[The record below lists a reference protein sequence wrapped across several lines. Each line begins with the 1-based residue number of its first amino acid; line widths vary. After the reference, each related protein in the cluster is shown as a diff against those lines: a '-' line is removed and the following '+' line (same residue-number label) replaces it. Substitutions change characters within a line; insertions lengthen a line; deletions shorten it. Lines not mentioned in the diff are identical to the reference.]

1 MSIAPTQDNT
11 QDDQEVTDSEDNF
24 SFSSLLGQH
33 TAQFTGNGT
42 PPINTPIIS
51 QIKKYV
57 CQSIWSNKYVEL
69 RLLLPNS
76 INSSTNQAYTLQMD
90 NNSNISMAPCNKTRK
105 IHNINSWTS
114 AFIRYMAVYA
124 SKFPLEIPALLKY
137 AEIVRDIASRKPG
150 QSFLYYDTQFRQARE
165 TSLLSWDRIHTEF
178 WLMACTAFQQPSV
191 ISNRPFR
198 TTQGRISPQ
207 GRISQSQ
214 NASGRIHVGRTI
226 DNPAAVIR
234 NVASP
239 TYAATAKAATLRS
252 HANSPPKSK
261 HHVQPPVHQPDSL
274 LSTKDQKPPT
284 TPIKICKLSPFL
296 VNYPLSDYIILAV
309 LNWVT

>member
-1 MSIAPTQDNT
+1 
-11 QDDQEVTDSEDNF
+11 
-24 SFSSLLGQH
+24 
-33 TAQFTGNGT
+33 
-42 PPINTPIIS
+42 
-51 QIKKYV
+51 
-57 CQSIWSNKYVEL
+57 
-69 RLLLPNS
+69 
-76 INSSTNQAYTLQMD
+76 
-90 NNSNISMAPCNKTRK
+90 
-105 IHNINSWTS
+105 
-114 AFIRYMAVYA
+114 MAVYA

-150 QSFLYYDTQFRQARE
+150 RSFLYYDTQFRQARE

-214 NASGRIHVGRTI
+214 NASVRIHVGRTI

-296 VNYPLSDYIILAV
+296 VNYPLSDYIIQGFSRGFKLGYIGSRNCCSSPNLKSCSDFPDIALKKLQKEVSSGRIKGPFHNPPFPNLHISPIGLVPKKDPGKYRLIHHLSYPGGSSINDFIDQNLATVSYATFDDAVQKV
-309 LNWVT
+309 LLLGRGT